1 MTHTKSK
8 QIHSR
13 HKWSSIEDTH
23 QNQLAKYPNRTSYS
37 KEKFSLEQGREDRE
51 PLDLLGLVAHW
62 LIQMHLSVSPGKIL
76 SWQQCWA
83 KKKQGPFSKQM
94 VSAPAR
100 NIPPNL
106 SGPASHHGAVGS
118 WPPSLRTAGTSG
130 FAPEI
135 PGAKCRKST
144 AITHWEPH
152 AVLITI
158 LAHRCSQWLYSREP
172 GGPRHCQNTAVP
184 LWVPKNCYQN
194 WGMSAP
200 CSEVNEEARLV
211 ERKVCSFSEADK
223 REAGGW
229 THFQRWLPALT
240 IRE

>member
-83 KKKQGPFSKQM
+83 QKKQGPFPKQM

-106 SGPASHHGAVGS
+106 SQGQLVITEQWVHGHHPCALQGPAA
-118 WPPSLRTAGTSG
+118 LR
-130 FAPEI
+130 
-135 PGAKCRKST
+135 RKSQ
-144 AITHWEPH
+144 EPN
-152 AVLITI
+152 V
-158 LAHRCSQWLYSREP
+158 
-172 GGPRHCQNTAVP
+172 
-184 LWVPKNCYQN
+184 
-194 WGMSAP
+194 
-200 CSEVNEEARLV
+200 ARAQQSHTGSPML
-211 ERKVCSFSEADK
+211 FS
-223 REAGGW
+223 
-229 THFQRWLPALT
+229 
-240 IRE
+240 